1 MSVGWQQTRR
11 ASSPGI
17 LSSLLICHK
26 RVGGDLSFNTSLI
39 IPFLILLSCIYYY
52 FILFFHHLYV
62 YDRYAHIYNTLLYAN
77 IEFTVLRQ
85 LLLFLQ
91 GWVFLFMCPCH
102 ATKKQKKT
110 ICVSAECRF
119 YFFPL
124 SYCRDSDVSTI
135 FARFIFKCPHHQTHQ
150 SIFIL
155 SWMDSACRMTFTV
168 LRHQS
173 ASLFKKFSYCAII
186 VTHEI

>member
-52 FILFFHHLYV
+52 YYYFFHHFNV

-91 GWVFLFMCPCH
+91 GWVFLFMCPCN
-102 ATKKQKKT
+102 ATKKQKKQF
-110 ICVSAECRF
+110 VSRQ
-119 YFFPL
+119 
-124 SYCRDSDVSTI
+124 SVD
-135 FARFIFKCPHHQTHQ
+135 FIFSRCLIAVIPMSPLFSHDLFSSAHTTKHTKVFSFCREW
-150 SIFIL
+150 IL
-155 SWMDSACRMTFTV
+155 LVEWR
-168 LRHQS
+168 
-173 ASLFKKFSYCAII
+173 SLCFDTNPLLCSKNSLIAQLL
-186 VTHEI
+186 